1 MIKQYK
7 VVLLFALLFSCGHM
21 NDLVQNKSHNY
32 VGRNPS
38 TNTFSSD
45 DAYEVYNQLRRMQ
58 FTLEDTQILV
68 QNADPEVNQ
77 GAVSYGGEKEGSS
90 ARITKVF
97 GPSAEHFKEFISKLS
112 DSHKEEF
119 LKAFLELLQTKKL
132 KRVEK
137 LDGTVVEMSYKELKK
152 VDLSQLEVEQMN
164 ELVQDWLEKTKGS
177 PFSFLSLEQR
187 KKFFRGDFPGMN
199 ADNLEKFRDYE
210 HWKPNFGQPEKFLD
224 KLDSQNTII
233 GWEIITKPQYSYGE
247 HEQMI
252 SWFKKTLGTSHQE
265 FQAPGHQR
273 MLWPRPQLDFEAEKV
288 FNQKLAGT
296 YRLAQA
302 LIVLQ
307 GIAGKTGINFG
318 HWKFVLSDSSLR
330 TLRMSGNSI
339 FRLEKDRFVVG
350 ARSLEM
356 RAGTKDK
363 SIQRFIQQIITARVA
378 SGDFRGVSGL
388 DEWELIPIKM
398 TDGIGGYPK
407 EYHFSRYLPDTK
419 YIADKFDLNV
429 EDVSKAFDNIKSIKR
444 ISGDLEIPIR
454 YEFWVP
460 FWNWDGAP
468 FLSDNKKKLL
478 KTLTK
483 SFLESVAML
492 KNPNADQIQ
501 KLFQDWA
508 RVSELDVDIKRAL
521 VPKKDILSDDID
533 SHKFDSPRQQR
544 VDVNRIPV
552 GIEYSASF
560 PLDNKMIS
568 TDELEDGK
576 KHWSMTTFDLS
587 EKERDQ
593 ALREYAINL
602 AKELGVE
609 NPSVKKIQEDG
620 HGHGLDVAYAI
631 KDNESREWRVE
642 WDGIGR
648 SYTRGKKA
656 AMKTSKRGGHIE
668 IVTPKF
674 TPKEEELDAV
684 YRAMEK
690 SSVNPAYRK
699 GGSHINIDL
708 SPFEGK
714 PKELARFMAIFHQYR
729 SIISLMY
736 QHPNRRNAA
745 EAIDLSQEL
754 VSKLTNFNGSE
765 DELKRLL
772 YDERYFNTRLGRKT
786 RYNQLDMSAFFQ
798 DVIPDEFISADF
810 DISNPWIPWRRQFRV
825 NPKIR
830 KMEFRLFGA
839 PESSYEG
846 ALQLKLVRAMLDKAL
861 NDDSPI
867 SPRLQKTTHEEY
879 LKNPKKAYSDLGEML
894 TDLGLD
900 KSEYEVHVSRGLEY
914 TDAFVESDYYKSVE
928 QKNIKNKKMSGWKE
942 ARENPRSVEQTDE
955 LRNRV
960 INIPEDELEESVKE
974 HMYARQ
980 RSASSSMD
988 MRDTIKASQ
997 IQRAGLIIRK
1007 PFQRLPSCNMAIK
1020 AIFSI

>member
-7 VVLLFALLFSCGHM
+7 VILLFSLLFSCGHM
-21 NDLVQNKSHNY
+21 NDLVQNKSHNH

-97 GPSAEHFKEFISKLS
+97 GPSGKHFKTFIAFL
-112 DSHKEEF
+112 DEENKEKF
-119 LKAFLELLQTKKL
+119 LKAFIKLLQTKKL
-132 KRVEK
+132 KQVEK
-137 LDGTVVEMSYKELKK
+137 LDGSVVTMSYKDLKK
-152 VDLSQLEVEQMN
+152 IDISSLNVDELSKLAN
-164 ELVQDWLEKTKGS
+164 EWIDKTEGS
-177 PFSFLSLEQR
+177 PFSFLSLAQR
-187 KKFFRGDFPGMN
+187 KALFRGDFAGMTEVN
-199 ADNLEKFRDYE
+199 TKDFRSYKD
-210 HWKPNFGQPEKFLD
+210 WVPNFGMAEKFLD
-224 KLDSQNTII
+224 SLVDQNTIT

-252 SWFKKTLGTSHQE
+252 SWFKKTMGTSNQE

-273 MLWPRPQLDFEAEKV
+273 MLWPRPQLDVEAEQV

-307 GIAGKTGINFG
+307 GIAGNTGINFG
-318 HWKFVLSDSSLR
+318 HWKFMLSDNDMRHLR
-330 TLRMSGNSI
+330 ISGNSI
-339 FRLEKDRFVVG
+339 FRLEKDRFVEG
-350 ARSLEM
+350 ARSIEM

-378 SGDFRGVSGL
+378 SGDFSGIARL
-388 DEWELIPIKM
+388 DEWELIPSRM
-398 TDGIGGYPK
+398 TVGGFPGRYDFTRFVPSTESVAK
-407 EYHFSRYLPDTK
+407 EYGMK
-419 YIADKFDLNV
+419 E
-429 EDVSKAFDNIKSIKR
+429 EDVSKAFENIKSIKR
-444 ISGDLEIPIR
+444 MSNDLEIPIR
-454 YEFWVP
+454 YEFWIP

-533 SHKFDSPRQQR
+533 SHKFNSPRQQR

-593 ALREYAINL
+593 ALREYATNL

-631 KDNESREWRVE
+631 KDNDNREWRVE

-674 TPKEEELDAV
+674 IPKEEELDAV

-714 PKELARFMAIFHQYR
+714 PKELARFIAIFHQYR

-745 EAIDLSQEL
+745 EAIDISQEL
-754 VSKLTNFNGSE
+754 VSKLSSFNGSE

-825 NPKIR
+825 NPKVR

-839 PESSYEG
+839 PDSSYEG

-867 SPRLQKTTHEEY
+867 SPRLQNTTHEEY
-879 LKNPKKAYSDLGEML
+879 LKNPKKAYRDLGEML

-914 TDAFVESDYYKSVE
+914 TDAFVESDYYRSVE
-928 QKNIKNKKMSGWKE
+928 QKNIKNKKMSGWKV

-955 LRNRV
+955 LRDRV
-960 INIPEDELEESVKE
+960 INIPEEDLEASVRE

-980 RSASSSMD
+980 RSASASMD

-1020 AIFSI
+1020 EIMNR